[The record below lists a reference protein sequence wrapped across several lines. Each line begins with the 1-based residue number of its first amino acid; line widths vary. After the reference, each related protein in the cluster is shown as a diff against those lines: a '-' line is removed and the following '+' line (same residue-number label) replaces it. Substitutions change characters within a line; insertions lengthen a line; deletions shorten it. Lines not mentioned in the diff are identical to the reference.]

1 MIISRRMVKL
11 DNGHVCWRLKS
22 YSAKSKWESLSSTSL
37 CMNVRLFV
45 FVQIVRLKRGETF
58 RPSQAIYRIKSQTK
72 QIINIR
78 CGKALGQFKEVNRIS
93 KTTKSLVGSL
103 LYFIAFSAHAGFC
116 FYFCFDFA
124 LFLCFWVSVTA
135 VSAVRALVFLF
146 HVLSHVALVVLF
158 ALCFPFLFPPV
169 ALCVFL
175 LFRVPVLQSEKR
187 RKHWLYWVGTKHKW
201 GSEGLRKIGPKT
213 HFQNEAVSLK
223 PFLWKWLL
231 FASLLKIIF
240 RK

>member
-22 YSAKSKWESLSSTSL
+22 YSAKSKWKSLSSTSL

-72 QIINIR
+72 QVINIR
-78 CGKALGQFKEVNRIS
+78 CGKALGQFKEVNRTS

-169 ALCVFL
+169 ALFVFL
-175 LFRVPVLQSEKR
+175 LFRVPVLQSENR
-187 RKHWLYWVGTKHKW
+187 QKHWL
-201 GSEGLRKIGPKT
+201 
-213 HFQNEAVSLK
+213 
-223 PFLWKWLL
+223 
-231 FASLLKIIF
+231 
-240 RK
+240 